1 MRGKHVSRSS
11 FSIIAR
17 IPPAHAGKSQ
27 CDAGKQ
33 ADCRDHPR
41 ACGENSKKLGNQFE
55 KEGSSPRM
63 RGKRVPAFAAKDDAD
78 HPRACGENL
87 SECHVLLLVQRSS
100 PRMRGKPLPLHPS
113 ARERAIIPAHA
124 GKTKSYGTPSR
135 RSCDHPRACGENP
148 FSLIS
153 FLICSRSSQ
162 RMRGKHFGNGVFPW
176 LILVL
181 SLNPL

>member
-1 MRGKHVSRSS
+1 MRGKLRVVDVSLRPGG
-11 FSIIAR
+11 II
-17 IPPAHAGKSQ
+17 PAHAGKT
-27 CDAGKQ
+27 
-33 ADCRDHPR
+33 P
-41 ACGENSKKLGNQFE
+41 L
-55 KEGSSPRM
+55 
-63 RGKRVPAFAAKDDAD
+63 KRRKRRSRRD

-153 FLICSRSSQ
+153 FLICSRSSP